1 MCAPAAFFCAE
12 RRRELTFGGRP
23 RVPGSEIV
31 QQQAGLQAI
40 LSKITA
46 VEAETQKLAQENL
59 LLDQYI
65 VNLAHRG

>member
-1 MCAPAAFFCAE
+1 M
-12 RRRELTFGGRP
+12 
-23 RVPGSEIV
+23 PGSEIV